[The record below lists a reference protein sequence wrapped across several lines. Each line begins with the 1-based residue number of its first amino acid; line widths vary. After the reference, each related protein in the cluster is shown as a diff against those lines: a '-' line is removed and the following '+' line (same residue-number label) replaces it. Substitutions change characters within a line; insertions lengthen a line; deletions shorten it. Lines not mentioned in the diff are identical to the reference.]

1 VANSFKY
8 LLVFLKGA
16 SAVAILLLTFKKA
29 SCPVTPKPSNYVL
42 YSDKD
47 LPEVFKEAEKADKF
61 NFPVLTSVAA
71 YK

>member
-1 VANSFKY
+1 
-8 LLVFLKGA
+8 
-16 SAVAILLLTFKKA
+16 
-29 SCPVTPKPSNYVL
+29 VTPKPSNYVL